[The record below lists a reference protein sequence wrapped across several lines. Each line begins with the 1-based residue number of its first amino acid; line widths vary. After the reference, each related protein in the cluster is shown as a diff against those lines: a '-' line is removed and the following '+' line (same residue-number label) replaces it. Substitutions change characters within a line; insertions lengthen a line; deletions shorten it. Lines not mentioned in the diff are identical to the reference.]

1 MPTFSVSGAE
11 APGSTLPSGVVMPP
25 PMLTIVTRKATDM
38 ASSRKRTQRLVLTDH
53 RVRGRTGEGML
64 LPTPPQS
71 TPS

>member
-1 MPTFSVSGAE
+1 MPTFPASNAE
-11 APGSTLPSGVVMPP
+11 RLSTALPRLAVPP

-38 ASSRKRTQRLVLTDH
+38 AASRQRTQRLVLTDH
-53 RVRGRTGEGML
+53 RVRGRTGEGIP